1 MSVIFRMR
9 VKFNDLGKATGQ
21 VRNQFLKEAS
31 KLIGRGS
38 FILTPEVKD
47 FENDWAKAVGA
58 KYAVGVSSGTDA
70 LYLAF
75 AALGIGVGDEVITQ
89 GNAYNASVTAILRAG
104 AIPRF
109 ADINPETLAL
119 DANKIEPLINKK
131 TKAILPVH
139 LYGQACD
146 METVSK
152 IAKKHKLKIVEDC
165 AQAHLASFKGKQA
178 GVWGDIGAFSFYPT
192 KNLGAF
198 GDAGAVTTND
208 KKIYEKILA
217 LRDLGQVAKNDHG
230 YLGFNMRLDPIQA
243 ILLKLKLPYLKANT
257 KERQETALY
266 YGKLFSEAG
275 IPVVPVSKNQYAGH
289 VYHLYVVRALKHKRD
304 WLRGELKKLGVET
317 AVHYPLPVYNQP
329 FFSAGGLAA
338 SAFGGKKFRN
348 SDKCPITDLA
358 SKQIFSLPFFLG
370 ITKPQQ
376 KYVVESLKKVLS

>member
-1 MSVIFRMR
+1 LGVIFRMR
-9 VKFNDLGKATGQ
+9 VKFNDLSKATGQ
-21 VRNQFLKEAS
+21 VKRKFLKEAG
-31 KLIGRGS
+31 KLIGYGN

-47 FENDWAKAVGA
+47 FENDWAKVVGA
-58 KYAVGVSSGTDA
+58 KYAIGVSSGTDA

-75 AALGIGVGDEVITQ
+75 AALGVGAGDEVITQ
-89 GNAYNASVTAILRAG
+89 GNAYNASVTAILRVG

-109 ADINPETLAL
+109 ADISPDTLAL
-119 DANKIEPLINKK
+119 DADKIEPLINKR
-131 TKAILPVH
+131 TKVILPVH

-146 METVSK
+146 MKAVSK
-152 IAKKHKLKIVEDC
+152 IARKYRLKIVEDC

-217 LRDLGQVAKNDHG
+217 LRDLGQVGKNDHRH
-230 YLGFNMRLDPIQA
+230 LGFNMRMDPIQA
-243 ILLKLKLPYLKANT
+243 VLLKLKLPYLKANT
-257 KERQETALY
+257 KERQEAALHY
-266 YGKLFSEAG
+266 NKLLSETD
-275 IPVVPVSKNQYAGH
+275 ISVVPVSKSKYAGH
-289 VYHLYVVRALKHKRD
+289 VYHLYVVRALRHNRD

-317 AVHYPLPVYNQP
+317 AVHYPLPVYSQP
-329 FFSAGGLAA
+329 FFKSL
-338 SAFGGKKFRN
+338 KLNFR
-348 SDKCPITDLA
+348 DACPIADLSA
-358 SKQIFSLPFFLG
+358 RQIFSLPFFLG